1 MGNRKH
7 KRNIFNRQV
16 AFSVAAVDYMG
27 TIDNI
32 SPEGVHVI
40 TETPVKIKEGEAINI
55 TVAYADMQKDIK
67 EAEIIWADD
76 SGFGAKFRD

>member
-7 KRNIFNRQV
+7 KRNIYNRKV
-16 AFSVAAVDYMG
+16 TFSFAAVDYVG

-40 TETPVKIKEGEAINI
+40 TDTPVKIKEGEAIHI
-55 TVAYADMQKDIK
+55 TLAYADKEKDIK

>member
-7 KRNIFNRQV
+7 KRNIFNR
-16 AFSVAAVDYMG
+16 SVTFTVEDVDYVG

-40 TETPVKIKEGEAINI
+40 TDAPVRITEGEDITI
-55 TVAYADMQKDIK
+55 TVANADMEKDIK
-67 EAEIIWADD
+67 VGKIIWADE
-76 SGFGAKFRD
+76 SGFGAKFRN